1 MSLLS
6 IFFEVSLLLS
16 ELLPHAVKTKA
27 RLNIKNKIIFFIVAT
42 LLVVLLSDNDY
53 QYHLKLYY
61 FIIK

>member
-16 ELLPHAVKTKA
+16 ELLPHVKTKA
-27 RLNIKNKIIFFIVAT
+27 RLNIKTKLFSSS
-42 LLVVLLSDNDY
+42 LQHPLVVLLSDNDY

>member
-6 IFFEVSLLLS
+6 FFFEVSLLPS

-27 RLNIKNKIIFFIVAT
+27 RLNIKTKLFSSS
-42 LLVVLLSDNDY
+42 LQHPLVVLLSDNDY